1 MVEERNMC
9 KEAQNMELWLIAAAL
24 PLGDDTP
31 IALYAVLGI
40 IALALVVASVMMSKK
55 SKQND
60 SKDKNDQK

>member
-1 MVEERNMC
+1 MVAERNMC
-9 KEAQNMELWLIAAAL
+9 KEAQNMELWMIAAAL

-55 SKQND
+55 SKQ
-60 SKDKNDQK
+60 SGGKDKSDKE

>member
-1 MVEERNMC
+1 
-9 KEAQNMELWLIAAAL
+9 MELWMIAAAL

-55 SKQND
+55 SKQ
-60 SKDKNDQK
+60 SGGKDKSDKE

>member
-1 MVEERNMC
+1 
-9 KEAQNMELWLIAAAL
+9 MELWMIAAAL